1 MASRISRSAAS
12 LRPTPGRP
20 TRAQAESRHAQ
31 LLESAL
37 ERFLEHGY
45 ELTTIEE
52 IIASIGMHKSTMYGL
67 YPDKKALFLAS
78 VQRAIARWTLPV
90 EAFKQLET
98 DDLEETLIAIAR
110 LRLANTVSV
119 MGLKLQRILIAESL
133 RFPEITQMFWEQGVE
148 SGFAYLTD
156 LLSKRAKRGE
166 IEVDQPELI
175 AHGFF
180 TLTVGLISRMILMGT
195 KIDQKGV
202 EKRLCLYVK
211 LFLDGVRPRK
221 SRRPR

>member
-20 TRAQAESRHAQ
+20 TRAQAERRHAQ

-37 ERFLEHGY
+37 ELFLENGY

-52 IIASIGMHKSTMYGL
+52 IIASIGMHKSTMYSL

-78 VQRAIARWTLPV
+78 VQTAIVRWTLPV
-90 EAFKQLET
+90 EALKQLES

-110 LRLANTVSV
+110 LRLANTVST

-133 RFPEITQMFWEQGVE
+133 RFPEITRMFWEGIE
-148 SGFAYLTD
+148 PGFAYLTD
-156 LLSKRAKRGE
+156 LLSKRTRRGE

-195 KIDQKGV
+195 KIDQKAV
-202 EKRLCLYVK
+202 DKRICLYVK

-221 SRRPR
+221 NRRPR

>member
-1 MASRISRSAAS
+1 MASRISRSATS

-20 TRAQAESRHAQ
+20 TRAQAERRHAQ

-37 ERFLEHGY
+37 ELFLEHGY

-52 IIASIGMHKSTMYGL
+52 IIASIGMHKSTMYSL

-78 VQRAIARWTLPV
+78 VQTAIVRWTLPV
-90 EAFKQLET
+90 EALKQLES
-98 DDLEETLIAIAR
+98 DDLEKTLIAIAR
-110 LRLANTVSV
+110 LRLANTVST

-133 RFPEITQMFWEQGVE
+133 RFPEITQMFWEGIE
-148 SGFAYLTD
+148 PGFAYLTD
-156 LLSKRAKRGE
+156 LLSKRTRRGE

-195 KIDQKGV
+195 KIDQKAV
-202 EKRLCLYVK
+202 EKRICLYVK

-221 SRRPR
+221 NRRPR

>member
-1 MASRISRSAAS
+1 MVSKMSRSARS
-12 LRPTPGRP
+12 LRPAPGRP
-20 TRAQAESRHAQ
+20 TREQAEQRHAQ

-37 ERFLEHGY
+37 ELFLEHGY

-52 IIASIGMHKSTMYGL
+52 IIASIGMHKSTMYSL

-78 VQRAIARWTLPV
+78 LQRAIVRWTLPV
-90 EAFKQLET
+90 EAFKKLES
-98 DDLEETLIAIAR
+98 DDLEQTLIAIAR
-110 LRLANTVSV
+110 LRLANTVSA

-148 SGFAYLTD
+148 PGFVYLTE
-156 LLSKRAKRGE
+156 LLVKRASRGE

-180 TLTVGLISRMILMGT
+180 TLTVGLISRMVLMGT
-195 KIDQKGV
+195 RIDQKAI
-202 EKRLCLYVK
+202 EKRISLYVK
-211 LFLDGVRPRK
+211 LFLDGVRHRGN
-221 SRRPR
+221 RRTR

>member
-31 LLESAL
+31 LLEAAL
-37 ERFLEHGY
+37 ELFLEHGY

-52 IIASIGMHKSTMYGL
+52 IIASIGMHKSTMYSL

-78 VQRAIARWTLPV
+78 VQRAIVRWTLPV
-90 EAFKQLET
+90 EALKQLES

-110 LRLANTVSV
+110 LRLANTVST

-133 RFPEITQMFWEQGVE
+133 RFPEITQMFWQGIE
-148 SGFAYLTD
+148 PGFAYLTD
-156 LLSKRAKRGE
+156 LLAKRTRRGE

-202 EKRLCLYVK
+202 EKRICLYVK